1 MELDTATCRRARL
14 ARDRRFDGRFFVGV
28 RTTRIFCR
36 PVCPVQPPLERNVTY
51 FPTAAAAAESGLRP
65 CLRCRPEAAP
75 GTPAARGTGAT
86 VARALRLIG
95 DGALDADG
103 VDRLAERLGVG
114 ARHLRRLFVEQLGA
128 TPVAV
133 AQTRRLLFAKRLVD
147 ETDWPFSEIAFAAG
161 FASLRRFNAAFQG
174 AWGRTPS
181 ELRGRGAT
189 RGARVGADRADG
201 GELVL
206 RLAARPP
213 FDGAGLLG
221 FLARRGTPGVERVTA
236 DGRWER
242 AIRVGTSVGFV
253 SVVPLPGE
261 PAVLARIRVP
271 EATALAGVVASIR
284 RVFDLDAE
292 PAAVAELLG
301 MDPILGPA
309 LRRFPGIRIPGC
321 WDPFELAVKAVL
333 GQQVSVKAGVTMAG
347 RIAGRFGE
355 PSGHPDLPFHFPS
368 PAALATAP
376 VESIGL
382 PARRAETIRR
392 LAAAVA
398 DGRVAFDRT
407 VPEVVD
413 ALQAIPGIGPWT
425 AQYVALRGLSDPD
438 AFPAGDL
445 VLRRAVPDL
454 ETRADS
460 WRPWRGYAALLL
472 WRSHA

>member
-1 MELDTATCRRARL
+1 MELDAATCRRARL

-51 FPTAAAAAESGLRP
+51 FPTAAAAAEVGLRP

-86 VARALRLIG
+86 VDRALRLIG
-95 DGALDADG
+95 EGALDADG
-103 VDRLAERLGVG
+103 VERLAERLGVG

-181 ELRGRGAT
+181 ELRGRRAGRT
-189 RGARVGADRADG
+189 EADRAGG
-201 GELVL
+201 GELTL

-213 FDGAGLLG
+213 FDGAGVLG
-221 FLARRGTPGVERVTA
+221 FLAMRGTPGVERVTA

-242 AIRVGTSVGFV
+242 AIRVGPSVGFV
-253 SVVPLPGE
+253 SVAPLPGE

-301 MDPILGPA
+301 ADRVLAPA
-309 LRRFPGIRIPGC
+309 VKRFPGVRIPGS

-333 GQQVSVKAGVTMAG
+333 GQQVSVRAGVTMAG
-347 RIAGRFGE
+347 RLAERFGE
-355 PSGHPDLPFHFPS
+355 PSGHPDLPFHFPAPS
-368 PAALATAP
+368 ALAAAP
-376 VESIGL
+376 VERIGI

-398 DGRVAFDRT
+398 EGRVAFDRP

-413 ALQAIPGIGPWT
+413 ALEAIPGIGPWT

-454 ETRADS
+454 ETRAES